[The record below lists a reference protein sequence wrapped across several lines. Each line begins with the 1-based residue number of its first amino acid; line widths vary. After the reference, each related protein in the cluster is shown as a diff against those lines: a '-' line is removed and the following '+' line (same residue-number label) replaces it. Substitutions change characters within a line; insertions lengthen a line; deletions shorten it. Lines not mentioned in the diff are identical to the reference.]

1 MGFNAASIA
10 TDLRFE
16 RSAGNVGVEICGRGG
31 LRAGVLAACP
41 GAAATTGTGARETA
55 AAQTDPSPAWRC
67 KFFCGVAASAAT
79 IPAHDL
85 GVSVPEL
92 LMNCGI
98 DFARG
103 VDTVRCELKIVF
115 EQHLL

>member
-1 MGFNAASIA
+1 M
-10 TDLRFE
+10 RFE
-16 RSAGNVGVEICGRGG
+16 RSAGNVGVEIYDCGR

-41 GAAATTGTGARETA
+41 GAAATTGTGAREIA

-67 KFFCGVAASAAT
+67 NFFCGAAASPAT

-85 GVSVPEL
+85 GVSFPEL

-98 DFARG
+98 DFALG
-103 VDTVRCELKIVF
+103 V
-115 EQHLL
+115 